1 MYYILDNEI
10 SVYSRTTTETSNKK
24 VIGSFHEVESIQKL
38 CVLPGHYVQPIKK
51 QMWPCVFVSMNLKI
65 EYYPTV

>member
-1 MYYILDNEI
+1 M
-10 SVYSRTTTETSNKK
+10 SGETSSESRG
-24 VIGSFHEVESIQKL
+24 IFQLPSGSFHEVESIQKL
-38 CVLPGHYVQPIKK
+38 CVLPGHYMQPIKK

>member
-1 MYYILDNEI
+1 MKSYIDEQTITWGVLTSVGYYT
-10 SVYSRTTTETSNKK
+10 Y
-24 VIGSFHEVESIQKL
+24 GSFHEVESIQKL
-38 CVLPGHYVQPIKK
+38 CVLPGHYMQPIKK